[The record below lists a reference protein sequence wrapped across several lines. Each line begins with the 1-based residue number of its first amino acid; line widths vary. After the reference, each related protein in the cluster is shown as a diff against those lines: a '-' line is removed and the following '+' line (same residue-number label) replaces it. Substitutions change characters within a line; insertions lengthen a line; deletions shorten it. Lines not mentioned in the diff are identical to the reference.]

1 MEEGTKR
8 GRGREAEDDRRGVED
23 SDVGRGHGG
32 ARRHRSGAG
41 YRRRRGGAE
50 ARRRSHLTPV
60 ERASR
65 EVAHW
70 TLDSQGGGRGGWMV
84 EPGEGRPA
92 PEWEEEVTAD

>member
-23 SDVGRGHGG
+23 SDVGHGHGG

-60 ERASR
+60 ERASL
-65 EVAHW
+65 VAAHW
-70 TLDSQGGGRGGWMV
+70 ILDSQGGWGDGWWSQEKGGRRRSGK
-84 EPGEGRPA
+84 RR
-92 PEWEEEVTAD
+92 